1 MTERRKAPKVAKGNL
16 RVSGFKISKDLTQL
30 KSLLAKDGLGSKTI
44 HEIEPGQLGFG
55 SDINQRQYVIFRA
68 LSPPDTEMPGKI
80 EPAKIYVISKG
91 SKRALV
97 LSDGDDEGDE
107 NNVIQKATDAP
118 AFARKA
124 AKTILGGTP
133 SGKHHVSL
141 AWFLAD
147 SVVCSCYSTQHE
159 NALPFSNQKPE

>member
-16 RVSGFKISKDLTQL
+16 RVSGFKIPKDLTQL

-55 SDINQRQYVIFRA
+55 SDINQRQYVIFR
-68 LSPPDTEMPGKI
+68 KI

>member
-1 MTERRKAPKVAKGNL
+1 MTERRKAPKVSKVARENL
-16 RVSGFKISKDLTQL
+16 RVSGFKIPKDLTPL

-55 SDINQRQYVIFRA
+55 SDINQRNQSRTLWFTQHFVW
-68 LSPPDTEMPGKI
+68 KI
-80 EPAKIYVISKG
+80 EPAKVYVISKG

-97 LSDGDDEGDE
+97 LSDGGDEGDE
-107 NNVIQKATDAP
+107 DNVIQRATDEP
-118 AFARKA
+118 AFARKT

-133 SGKHHVSL
+133 SGKHRVSL

-159 NALPFSNQKPE
+159 NALPFPN